1 MSHCVLILSDDLMF
15 TSQIA
20 SIARDLSATARTV
33 RTAEAALTAARQE
46 LPGCVIVDWQV
57 AGQSLASLLTSL
69 GGMSPKPFVVA
80 YGSHVD
86 TAGLRA
92 AQEAGC
98 DLVVPRS
105 KFVEILPVSL
115 AEWLKSGG

>member
-1 MSHCVLILSDDLMF
+1 MSMNVLILSDDLMF

-20 SIARDLSATARTV
+20 SYARDLLATTRTV
-33 RTAEAALTAARQE
+33 RTVDAAIAAAGKE
-46 LPGCVIVDWQV
+46 TPGCVIVDWQV
-57 AGQSLASLLTSL
+57 AGQSLANLLTSL

-115 AEWLKSGG
+115 AEWLKTGG